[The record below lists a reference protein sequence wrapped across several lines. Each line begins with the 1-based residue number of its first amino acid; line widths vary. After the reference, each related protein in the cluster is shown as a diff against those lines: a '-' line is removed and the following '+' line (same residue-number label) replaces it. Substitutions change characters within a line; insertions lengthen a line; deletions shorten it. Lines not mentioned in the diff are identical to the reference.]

1 MRAIW
6 KGAVSFGLVSVPV
19 KLYSATES
27 HDVSFR
33 QVHAKDGGRIK
44 YQRVCSIDGEEV
56 AYADIAKGYETED
69 GEMVILTDDDMAEL
83 PSTSSREISVE
94 KFVPS
99 DQIDPMLFEKA
110 YYLEPEKT
118 GAKPYGLLRQALVD
132 SDRMAV
138 VTVAL
143 RQRTSVAV
151 LRVRDDVIVLQT
163 MMWPDE
169 IRKPDFSVE
178 TGDVKPAEVKMANM
192 LVETLA
198 GDFDATEFEDDYA
211 GAVESLVKA
220 KIEGGEV
227 KRTETSTKSSGEVVD
242 LLAALQRSVD
252 AAKTARGESSSEAD
266 EKPAAKKSAKKAPA
280 KKTAAKKV
288 PRRRLQPRRLRPR
301 RPADRMTTAVRTDVD
316 ADGVAVLT
324 LDGPGTLNAISADTA
339 RRLSEAYR
347 SCDADDHVR
356 VVVVTG
362 AGRAFSS
369 GADMSI
375 GSDAFAVPDASFTAS
390 PFDPPAWQVRKL
402 VIAAVNGPAIG
413 IGLTLA
419 LQCDLR
425 FVASDAQL
433 AIPQVRRGVIGDAQ
447 SHHVLRRIAGT
458 AVAADLLLTGRTIT
472 GQDAVAYGM
481 ANEALPAADVLPAA
495 LDRARDV
502 ALHASPAAVA
512 LSKAI
517 LWSDLTL
524 EQVGEAETAAHHL
537 LMGHPDVAEGPAAW
551 RERRRPEW
559 GLRVSD
565 LPGEPY

>member
-69 GEMVILTDDDMAEL
+69 GEMVILTDDDLAQL

-169 IRKPDFSVE
+169 IRKPDFSVD

-198 GDFDATEFEDDYA
+198 GDFDPDEFEDDYA
-211 GAVESLVKA
+211 EAVESLVKT

-227 KRTETSTKSSGEVVD
+227 KRTATSTKSSGEVVD

-252 AAKTARGESSSEAD
+252 AAKTARGED
-266 EKPAAKKSAKKAPA
+266 EKPAAKKTAKKAAKKAPA
-280 KKTAAKKV
+280 KKAAAKKS
-288 PRRRLQPRRLRPR
+288 
-301 RPADRMTTAVRTDVD
+301 TTKKA
-316 ADGVAVLT
+316 AAKK
-324 LDGPGTLNAISADTA
+324 
-339 RRLSEAYR
+339 
-347 SCDADDHVR
+347 
-356 VVVVTG
+356 
-362 AGRAFSS
+362 
-369 GADMSI
+369 
-375 GSDAFAVPDASFTAS
+375 AS
-390 PFDPPAWQVRKL
+390 
-402 VIAAVNGPAIG
+402 
-413 IGLTLA
+413 
-419 LQCDLR
+419 
-425 FVASDAQL
+425 
-433 AIPQVRRGVIGDAQ
+433 
-447 SHHVLRRIAGT
+447 
-458 AVAADLLLTGRTIT
+458 
-472 GQDAVAYGM
+472 
-481 ANEALPAADVLPAA
+481 
-495 LDRARDV
+495 
-502 ALHASPAAVA
+502 
-512 LSKAI
+512 
-517 LWSDLTL
+517 
-524 EQVGEAETAAHHL
+524 
-537 LMGHPDVAEGPAAW
+537 
-551 RERRRPEW
+551 
-559 GLRVSD
+559 
-565 LPGEPY
+565 